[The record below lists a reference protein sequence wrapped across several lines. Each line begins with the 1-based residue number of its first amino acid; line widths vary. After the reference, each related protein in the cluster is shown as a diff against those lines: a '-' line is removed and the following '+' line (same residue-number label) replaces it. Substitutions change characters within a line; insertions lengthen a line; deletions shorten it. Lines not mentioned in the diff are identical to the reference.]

1 MVVIIHLYEGLL
13 DKVVLRYLLSVFQ
26 KMGCILWFGR
36 SMWRIIIM
44 SLVG

>member
-13 DKVVLRYLLSVFQ
+13 DKVVLRYLLFVFQ
-26 KMGCILWFGR
+26 RMGCILWFGR
-36 SMWRIIIM
+36 SMRIIVM